1 MSQGFVNPSTY
12 ATSAPTV
19 TKYTSG
25 SGTYTTPAG
34 VKYIAIEMVG
44 GGGGGG
50 GSGTSAQGTGGTGG
64 NTTFGTSLLVAN
76 GGTGGVTNVGAGGTG
91 GTGGTASLGTGPIG
105 LALQGGSGQGGG
117 AQGTVSTY
125 FGAGGNGGVSF
136 FGGAGG
142 GGTYGNPGVA
152 AITNSGS
159 GGGGAGLLNSTSSYN
174 GAGGAAGGFVNA
186 IITSPS
192 ATYSYA
198 VGAAGTAGVAG
209 VTGAAGG
216 AGGSG
221 IIIIYEYYEVLG
233 IPTTLT
239 LPLPISNGGTGTSVA
254 PSTFY
259 VNTAN
264 TSIGSIAIVKYSN
277 VVNDSASAYSAS
289 TGLYTIPTTGWY
301 TVNANIK
308 TTSYNFGASAII
320 QIDIR
325 QNSTVI
331 AQQIIT
337 PTAYNATSLSLN
349 AGTVYKFTAGDTVS
363 VYGFSNIG
371 GGGGTT
377 LDNSVTNFLSINFLH
392 S

>member
-1 MSQGFVNPSTY
+1 MTQGFVNPYTY
-12 ATSAPTV
+12 AVSAPTV
-19 TKYTSG
+19 TALTSG
-25 SGTYTTPAG
+25 SGTYTVPAG
-34 VKYIAIEMVG
+34 VQFLIVNMVG

-50 GSGTSAQGTGGTGG
+50 GSGTTTPGTGTTGGTTSFGTASATGGVGGLSGGSGGVGSGGTLNLVGAQGSWGAGNSTAGGSGG
-64 NTTFGTSLLVAN
+64 NTQF
-76 GGTGGVTNVGAGGTG
+76 
-91 GTGGTASLGTGPIG
+91 
-105 LALQGGSGQGGG
+105 GGS
-117 AQGTVSTY
+117 
-125 FGAGGNGGVSF
+125 GAGGNNAP
-136 FGGAGG
+136 GAG
-142 GGTYGNPGVA
+142 NNA
-152 AITNSGS
+152 QANSGS
-159 GGGGAGLLNSTSSYN
+159 GGGGAG
-174 GAGGAAGGFVNA
+174 GGATVQGSYGGGAGGFVQRV
-186 IITSPS
+186 ITSPS
-192 ATYSYA
+192 ATYSYSIGSGGTG
-198 VGAAGTAGVAG
+198 GAAGTS
-209 VTGAAGG
+209 GAAGG
-216 AGGSG
+216 NGGSG
-221 IIIIYEYYEVLG
+221 VIYVYEYYQTLG

-337 PTAYNATSLSLN
+337 PTAYNSTSLSLN

-363 VYGFSNIG
+363 VYGFSNLG

>member
-1 MSQGFVNPSTY
+1 MSQGFVNPYTY
-12 ATSAPTV
+12 ATSAPTI

-34 VKYIAIEMVG
+34 VKYLVVELVG
-44 GGGGGG
+44 GGGGGAGG
-50 GSGTSAQGTGGTGG
+50 GSTGATNGATGGTTSFGSLSSTGGGGGLAAQVGGGYTGSTGGVGSGGDINGYGGTSA
-64 NTTFGTSLLVAN
+64 
-76 GGTGGVTNVGAGGTG
+76 TNVPGNS
-91 GTGGTASLGTGPIG
+91 SLGTPTNNY
-105 LALQGGSGQGGG
+105 APCGGNSIYGGGGQGG
-117 AQGTVSTY
+117 V
-125 FGAGGNGGVSF
+125 NG
-136 FGGAGG
+136 GGAGVAGYGYG
-142 GGTYGNPGVA
+142 G
-152 AITNSGS
+152 
-159 GGGGAGLLNSTSSYN
+159 GGGGAGGTN
-174 GAGGAAGGFVNA
+174 AGGGITASSGGGGGGYCQKVISN
-186 IITSPS
+186 PS

-198 VGAAGTAGVAG
+198 VGAGGASGTVG
-209 VTGAAGG
+209 TNGAAGG
-216 AGGSG
+216 AGAAG

-337 PTAYNATSLSLN
+337 PTAYNSTSLSLN

-363 VYGFSNIG
+363 VYGFSNLG

>member
-1 MSQGFVNPSTY
+1 MTQGFVTPYTY

-19 TKYTSG
+19 TSLTSG

-34 VKYIAIEMVG
+34 VKFLVVELVG

-50 GSGTSAQGTGGTGG
+50 GSGTSGQGTGTTGA
-64 NTTFGTSLLVAN
+64 TTSFGSASA
-76 GGTGGVTNVGAGGTG
+76 TGGVAGLLGAQGGAGSG
-91 GTGGTASLGTGPIG
+91 GTLNLYGAQGNWGAGNSTA
-105 LALQGGSGQGGG
+105 GGSGGNSQFGGR
-117 AQGTVSTY
+117 
-125 FGAGGNGGVSF
+125 GAGGNNGP
-136 FGGAGG
+136 GG
-142 GGTYGNPGVA
+142 GSSAYA
-152 AITNSGS
+152 NSGS
-159 GGGGAGLLNSTSSYN
+159 GGGGAG
-174 GAGGAAGGFVNA
+174 GGATVQGSYGGGAGGFVQWV
-186 IITSPS
+186 ITSPS
-192 ATYSYA
+192 ATYSYSVGA
-198 VGAAGTAGVAG
+198 GGTGGAAGTS
-209 VTGAAGG
+209 GAAGG

-221 IIIIYEYYEVLG
+221 VIYVYEYYEVLG

-239 LPLPISNGGTGTSVA
+239 LPLPIANGGTGTSVA

-264 TSIGSIAIVKYSN
+264 TSIGAIAIVKYSN
-277 VVNDSASAYSAS
+277 VVNDSASAYSTS

-308 TTSYNFGASAII
+308 TTSYNYGASAII

-337 PTAYNATSLSLN
+337 PTPYNSTSLALN

-371 GGGGTT
+371 GAGGTT

-392 S
+392 T